1 MVSDEVEVCFV
12 AMLNGL
18 GLDMHVLSDAPLRG
32 RVTQGFFR

>member
-12 AMLNGL
+12 AMPNRL
-18 GLDMHVLSDAPLRG
+18 GLHMHVLSDAPLRG